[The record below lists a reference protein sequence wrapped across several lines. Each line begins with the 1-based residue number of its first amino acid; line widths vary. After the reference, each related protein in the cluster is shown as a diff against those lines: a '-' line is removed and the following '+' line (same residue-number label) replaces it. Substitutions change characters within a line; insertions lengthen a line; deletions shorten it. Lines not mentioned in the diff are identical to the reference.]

1 MSRNQKGSRATACS
15 TCHHV
20 GMKQQAGSIRQK
32 AARRKPTLNRV
43 VLDELTVVAIG
54 GNCGDFSDVV
64 GRWTPDAAFDEI
76 LAAQRQID
84 WGRWKCGMRATPTG

>member
-1 MSRNQKGSRATACS
+1 MSRNHKGSRATACS
-15 TCHHV
+15 TSHHV
-20 GMKQQAGSIRQK
+20 GMKQQSGSIRQK

-84 WGRWKCGMRATPTG
+84 GGRRKCGMRSTPTG